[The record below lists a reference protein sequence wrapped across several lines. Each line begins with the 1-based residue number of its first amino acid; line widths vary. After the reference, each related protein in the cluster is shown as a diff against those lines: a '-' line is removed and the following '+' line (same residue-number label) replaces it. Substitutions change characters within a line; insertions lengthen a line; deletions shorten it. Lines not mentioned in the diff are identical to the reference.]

1 MIYLIMQD
9 QRWETRR
16 NIWRNLKA
24 LMMHILPWKVLLLTN
39 SSTTKSLKLLWER
52 WQSYYA
58 TSATVAGMLTNALY
72 ANVTAKISD
81 HVVKLGL
88 VIVSLVVLVGRFGA
102 KVCDDNSGIN
112 VLGTKHTGYLGVFT
126 GKWEYFTFL
135 RLLSYLQFRA

>member
-1 MIYLIMQD
+1 
-9 QRWETRR
+9 
-16 NIWRNLKA
+16 
-24 LMMHILPWKVLLLTN
+24 
-39 SSTTKSLKLLWER
+39 
-52 WQSYYA
+52 
-58 TSATVAGMLTNALY
+58 MLTNALY

-81 HVVKLGL
+81 HVVQLGS